1 MSYTM
6 STMSHNVP
14 TMSYSMSSVSI
25 SLLPLSSSSFISS
38 TIFAKKIIARQL
50 GEVHKEWKIFARK
63 FGQILKERNT
73 EKQH

>member
-1 MSYTM
+1 M

-14 TMSYSMSSVSI
+14 SVSS
-25 SLLPLSSSSFISS
+25 SLLPLSCSTFISS